1 MGDASTLSST
11 SSSPG
16 TGRAWVTIDSS
27 ITPSS
32 VKVERSSLA
41 LFSDIRTLS
50 SIVGRRYGVCHRIA
64 TDARLGNRE
73 GRSIGYNRCVGE
85 RSRRT
90 DDAAGITLSGVNT

>member
-16 TGRAWVTIDSS
+16 TGRSCVTIDSS

-41 LFSDIRTLS
+41 LVSDMKSLS
-50 SIVGRRYGVCHRIA
+50 CWWAPLGVYRRFAAVALLAHR
-64 TDARLGNRE
+64 E
-73 GRSIGYNRCVGE
+73 ERSIGYNVCVGE
-85 RSRRT
+85 RSRRSE
-90 DDAAGITLSGVNT
+90 DATGTRLST

>member
-16 TGRAWVTIDSS
+16 TGRSCVTIDSS

-41 LFSDIRTLS
+41 LVSDMKNLS
-50 SIVGRRYGVCHRIA
+50 CWWAGAWGFVASPLTHYLVIVR
-64 TDARLGNRE
+64 
-73 GRSIGYNRCVGE
+73 
-85 RSRRT
+85 
-90 DDAAGITLSGVNT
+90 SGV